1 MSLRAKFMDPVANMF
16 VIIKNGYMANKV
28 NVLVPYSKFKFD
40 IVKVLEKQK
49 FIGKISKKEN
59 KIEIDLLY
67 ENQKPK
73 IQEIRKISKLGLRVY
88 SKSIHIN
95 SVRGGRGL
103 TIIST
108 PEGVMTGAEA
118 RKKNLGGEVIC
129 QLW

>member
-1 MSLRAKFMDPVANMF
+1 MDPVANML

-40 IVKVLEKQK
+40 IVKVLEEQK
-49 FIGKISKKEN
+49 FVGKVSKKES

-73 IQEIRKISKLGLRVY
+73 IQEMRKISKLGLRVY
-88 SKSIHIN
+88 SKSKHIN

-108 PEGVMTGAEA
+108 PDGVMTGAEA

>member
-1 MSLRAKFMDPVANMF
+1 MDPVANML

-49 FIGKISKKEN
+49 FIGKVSKKEN
-59 KIEIDLLY
+59 KIEVDLLY

-73 IQEIRKISKLGLRVY
+73 IQEMRKISKLGLRVY
-88 SKSIHIN
+88 SKSKHIK

-108 PEGVMTGAEA
+108 PDGVMTGAEA
-118 RKKNLGGEVIC
+118 RQKNLGGEVIC

>member
-1 MSLRAKFMDPVANMF
+1 MDPVANML

-49 FIGKISKKEN
+49 FIGKVSKKEN

-88 SKSIHIN
+88 SKSKHIK

-108 PEGVMTGAEA
+108 PDGVMTGSEA
-118 RKKNLGGEVIC
+118 RQKNLGGEVIC

>member
-1 MSLRAKFMDPVANMF
+1 MDPVANML

-40 IVKVLEKQK
+40 IAKVLEKQK
-49 FIGKISKKEN
+49 FIGKVSKKEN
-59 KIEIDLLY
+59 KIEVDLLY

-73 IQEIRKISKLGLRVY
+73 IQEMRKISKLGLRVY
-88 SKSIHIN
+88 SKSKHIK

-108 PEGVMTGAEA
+108 PDGVMTGAEA

>member
-1 MSLRAKFMDPVANMF
+1 MDPVANML

-49 FIGKISKKEN
+49 FVGKVSKKEN
-59 KIEIDLLY
+59 KIEVDLLY

-73 IQEIRKISKLGLRVY
+73 IQEMRKISKLGLRVY
-88 SKSIHIN
+88 SKSKHIK

-108 PEGVMTGAEA
+108 PDGVMTGAEA

>member
-1 MSLRAKFMDPVANMF
+1 MDPVANMF

-88 SKSIHIN
+88 SKSKHIN

>member
-1 MSLRAKFMDPVANMF
+1 MDPVANML

-49 FIGKISKKEN
+49 FIGKVSKKEN
-59 KIEIDLLY
+59 KIEVDLLY

-73 IQEIRKISKLGLRVY
+73 IQEMRKISKLGLRVY
-88 SKSIHIN
+88 SKSKHIK

-108 PEGVMTGAEA
+108 PDGVMTGAEA